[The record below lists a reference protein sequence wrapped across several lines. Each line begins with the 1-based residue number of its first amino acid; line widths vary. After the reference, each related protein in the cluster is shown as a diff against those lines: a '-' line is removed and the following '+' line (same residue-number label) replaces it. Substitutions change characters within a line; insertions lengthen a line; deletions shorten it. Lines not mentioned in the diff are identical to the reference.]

1 MIIPS
6 HPDSHHLIVAFELSL
21 KMIYDATVS
30 EFVAGGV
37 GSRVPTRVAPPGLPS
52 MSTVLSDPL
61 SRINRLQQPVHRWK
75 RSRMLNLDYC
85 ASTWAREDHDEIMD
99 GVNNGVLRVFS
110 GEESLIPDSI
120 PEDIWQAHFRQ
131 HDADL
136 SDRKETEFLLSL
148 YKQCSGRWPVV
159 YDRWQSHPVFGP
171 RGKSIESLK
180 SKFNKVMLK
189 LLEVDALKRNK
200 ATTATERIQATQ
212 SLRWLPIFAMKYN
225 EKNEYLRRVFLE
237 NEFRRE
243 SSPEAIS
250 ACEKYVNE
258 LMRVPNLTMKH
269 KKAMTGGPG
278 KPALIPGPQ
287 LASSLIQS
295 VHSEISLAESNRLK
309 AILKSLGVDRASMQR
324 TPKLSKLFSIVER
337 EAHSLLMMR
346 DSLQRKKQEL
356 EILRTSGMNGGVGN
370 GLNNRPRPP
379 PSGPPSQNVN
389 EVLMAAASAAAQQ
402 KRKRP

>member
-1 MIIPS
+1 
-6 HPDSHHLIVAFELSL
+6 
-21 KMIYDATVS
+21 MIYDPAVS

-37 GSRVPTRVAPPGLPS
+37 GSRLPNRFAPPGLPS
-52 MSTVLSDPL
+52 MSTVLADPL
-61 SRINRLQQPVHRWK
+61 SSVNRTQGPVQKWK
-75 RSRMLNLDYC
+75 RSRMFDMANS
-85 ASTWAREDHDEIMD
+85 AFMWKREDDDQEMSD
-99 GVNNGVLRVFS
+99 DKEKALLVFN
-110 GEESLIPDSI
+110 GEEAVIPETIPD
-120 PEDIWQAHFRQ
+120 DIWQNHFRQ

-148 YKQCSGRWPVV
+148 YRQCSGRWPVI

-171 RGKSIESLK
+171 RGKSMESLK
-180 SKFNKVMLK
+180 SKFNKVVVK
-189 LLEVDALKRNK
+189 LLEIDAVKRRK
-200 ATTATERIQATQ
+200 AITASERMQATQ

-243 SSPEAIS
+243 SSTDATA
-250 ACEKYVNE
+250 ACEKCVNE
-258 LMRVPNLTMKH
+258 IMRVPNLTMKH
-269 KKAMTGGPG
+269 KKTMGGGGPG
-278 KPALIPGPQ
+278 KPSLIPGPQ
-287 LASSLIQS
+287 LSSTMIQS

-309 AILKSLGVDRASMQR
+309 AILKSLGLDRSSMQR

-337 EAHSLLMMR
+337 EAHTLLMMR

-379 PSGPPSQNVN
+379 PPGPPSQNVN
-389 EVLMAAASAAAQQ
+389 EVLMAAAAAAAAQQ

>member
-1 MIIPS
+1 
-6 HPDSHHLIVAFELSL
+6 
-21 KMIYDATVS
+21 MIYDATVS

-37 GSRVPTRVAPPGLPS
+37 GSKVPTRLAPPGLPS
-52 MSTVLSDPL
+52 MTTILADPL
-61 SRINRLQQPVHRWK
+61 SRINRLQRPVQRWK
-75 RSRMLNLDYC
+75 RSKMLDMEYS
-85 ASTWAREDHDEIMD
+85 ASTWTRENDDQEMQDEHHR
-99 GVNNGVLRVFS
+99 VHTVFS
-110 GEESLIPDSI
+110 GEEGLIPDTI
-120 PEDIWQAHFRQ
+120 PEDIWQSHFRQ

-189 LLEVDALKRNK
+189 LLEVDALKRRK

-212 SLRWLPIFAMKYN
+212 SLRWLPIFAMKFN

-243 SSPEAIS
+243 SSSEAMT

-269 KKAMTGGPG
+269 KKTMTGGPS
-278 KPALIPGPQ
+278 KPTLVAGPQ

-295 VHSEISLAESNRLK
+295 VHTEMSLAESNRLK
-309 AILKSLGVDRASMQR
+309 AILKSLGVDRTSMQR

-337 EAHSLLMMR
+337 ETHTLLMMR

-370 GLNNRPRPP
+370 GLNNRPPRPQ

-389 EVLMAAASAAAQQ
+389 EVLMAAAAAAAAAQQ